1 MVFYTRFPTTEFTP
15 LFRLLDDYDTHRST
29 NSKASSSKPLQKHHF
44 TPKFDVREVNDS
56 YYLDGELPGA
66 LQDNIEIEFTDP
78 HTLVI
83 KGKTA
88 RVSET
93 QQGSLADLNTEES
106 APSGA
111 SSPKSFHATV
121 EDVNDDGDDT
131 VMSSGENAAHSV
143 SPKVNTLVTKGE
155 SSLSKNS
162 TPQFKYWVAERSF
175 GEFSRTFNFL
185 ERINQD
191 GVRANLKN
199 GILSV
204 VVPKQPA
211 HAAKKIRVE

>member
-1 MVFYTRFPTTEFTP
+1 MVFYTRFPSTEFTP

-29 NSKASSSKPLQKHHF
+29 HSKASSSKSLKRHHF

-66 LQDNIEIEFTDP
+66 LQDNIEIEFSDP

-88 RVSET
+88 RASDT
-93 QQGSLADLNTEES
+93 QQGSLADLDAEES
-106 APSGA
+106 TPSGA
-111 SSPKSFHATV
+111 SSPKSYHATV
-121 EDVNDDGDDT
+121 EDGNEDGDDT
-131 VMSSGENAAHSV
+131 VMSSGENAAHRV
-143 SPKVNTLVTKGE
+143 SSKANTMVTKGE
-155 SSLSKNS
+155 SPLSKNS
-162 TPQFKYWVAERSF
+162 TPQFKYWVSERSF
-175 GEFSRTFNFL
+175 GGFSRTFNFL

-191 GVRANLKN
+191 AVRANLKD

-204 VVPKQPA
+204 VVPKAPA